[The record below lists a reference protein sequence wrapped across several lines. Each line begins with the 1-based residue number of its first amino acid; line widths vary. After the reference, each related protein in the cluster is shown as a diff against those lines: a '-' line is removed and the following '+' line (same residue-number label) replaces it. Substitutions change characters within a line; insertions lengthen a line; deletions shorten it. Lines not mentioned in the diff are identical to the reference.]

1 MSVSQRHT
9 KRPLRAAAVAI
20 ALLLALAGAAY
31 ALSGSSVFRYLIGMD
46 TPGSG
51 LEAISQQP
59 RGEAASD
66 GITISISGFVYDGE
80 RLALAFQAY
89 NEQPESAAFIRLVSL
104 KINGEEHGWLH
115 ATASSQSPMMIP
127 FTGLDILPV
136 QRNPAIGGI
145 TSQLLPTLND
155 AVSCEAE
162 FVVERPQKGL
172 VFIEEA
178 LWDNLSGYDEEQREE
193 MEDQRATIA
202 SLQNAI
208 VAQPTQANAQKWL
221 KEGYTVVDA
230 SGGIHVSDIDGPSP
244 YHLRE
249 TDRLVVRFTFD
260 ADLASA
266 YVCDLSSPLP
276 IALPGCTLSID
287 KLRLSPLSTEVDFTL
302 FANEN
307 SREAAERLRADY
319 GAVMLTDGLR
329 LEVDYAGM
337 DFMRDDTSR
346 LIQTDD
352 GR

>member
-1 MSVSQRHT
+1 MKSSPLSGAFTATPENCYRAMMDAARGVSVSQRHT

-178 LWDNLSGYDEEQREE
+178 LWDNLSGYDEEQRMAWKWRISEP
-193 MEDQRATIA
+193 R
-202 SLQNAI
+202 LQAFKT
-208 VAQPTQANAQKWL
+208 PLW
-221 KEGYTVVDA
+221 
-230 SGGIHVSDIDGPSP
+230 HSP
-244 YHLRE
+244 RRRTHRN
-249 TDRLVVRFTFD
+249 
-260 ADLASA
+260 
-266 YVCDLSSPLP
+266 
-276 IALPGCTLSID
+276 G
-287 KLRLSPLSTEVDFTL
+287 
-302 FANEN
+302 
-307 SREAAERLRADY
+307 
-319 GAVMLTDGLR
+319 
-329 LEVDYAGM
+329 
-337 DFMRDDTSR
+337 
-346 LIQTDD
+346 
-352 GR
+352 